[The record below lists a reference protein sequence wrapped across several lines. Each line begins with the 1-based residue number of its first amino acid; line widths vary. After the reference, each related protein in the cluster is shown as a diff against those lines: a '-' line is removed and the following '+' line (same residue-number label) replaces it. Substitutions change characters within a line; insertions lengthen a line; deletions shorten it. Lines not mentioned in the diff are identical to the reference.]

1 MTQLTVKILIT
12 EKKTIYLK
20 VLLSVLLHVVVVLDF
35 QSKHYAN
42 IEKENIESQKY
53 EKFTTRIAGS
63 DPMTFGDS
71 KLSY

>member
-12 EKKTIYLK
+12 EKKNYLSESFAFCFVTCGCCARFPIK
-20 VLLSVLLHVVVVLDF
+20 TLC
-35 QSKHYAN
+35 
-42 IEKENIESQKY
+42 KENIESQKY